1 MNKFK
6 FGDRV
11 RHPELGVCVICM
23 IAGREDEK
31 YIRIMNN
38 DGKDLILSHRSVF
51 LNTNISILELIPHPD
66 TARLNYIDD
75 YCAEVDFVSQY
86 DTLTVQNDYCRVKNP
101 INSKY
106 YQGLSVRQAIDN
118 AMQSEQSE

>member
-1 MNKFK
+1 MMNKFK

-11 RHPELGVCVICM
+11 NHWRYGIGIVVHC
-23 IAGREDEK
+23 EK
-31 YIRIMNN
+31 NTAEVVFSDSSYRNAVDVTDI
-38 DGKDLILSHRSVF
+38 KLVPHR
-51 LNTNISILELIPHPD
+51 D

-75 YCAEVDFVSQY
+75 FCAQVDFVSQY

-106 YQGLSVRQAIDN
+106 YQGLNVRQAIDN
-118 AMQSEQSE
+118 AMQAEQNK